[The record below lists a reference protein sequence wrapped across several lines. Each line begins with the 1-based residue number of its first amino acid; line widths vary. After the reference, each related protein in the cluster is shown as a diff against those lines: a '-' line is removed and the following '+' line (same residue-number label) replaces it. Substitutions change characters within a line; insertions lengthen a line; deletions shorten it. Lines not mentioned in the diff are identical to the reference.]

1 MTVAKRATTIIEVI
15 AAMAILSVALPP
27 LISAFAESSRQTIFP
42 SNSAVASFL
51 AIERM
56 EEIMARRYRGTD
68 GYTALTTANF
78 PSEAPVSGL
87 PLFTRTVTIAYV
99 TSGLAP
105 SAEDQGYK
113 KVTVTVTW
121 HNGAQTLSIEHVF
134 AQF

>member
-1 MTVAKRATTIIEVI
+1 MRKRSTTIIEVV

-68 GYTALTTANF
+68 GYTAITAASF
-78 PSEAPVSGL
+78 PNESAVDGFPMFS
-87 PLFTRTVTIAYV
+87 RTVSIAYV
-99 TSGLAP
+99 TSTLAP
-105 SAEDQGYK
+105 SANDQGYK
-113 KVTVTVTW
+113 KVTVTVAW
-121 HNGAQTLSIEHVF
+121 NSGAQTLGMEHVF

>member
-1 MTVAKRATTIIEVI
+1 MRRRSTTIIEVV

-27 LISAFAESSRQTIFP
+27 LISAFAEASRQTIFP

-56 EEIMARRYRGTD
+56 EEIIARRYRGTD
-68 GYTALTTANF
+68 GYTALAAANF
-78 PSEAPVSGL
+78 ANESSVSGF
-87 PLFTRTVTIAYV
+87 PLYARTVSIAYV
-99 TSGLAP
+99 TSTLAP
-105 SAEDQGYK
+105 SANDQGYK

-121 HNGAQTLSIEHVF
+121 NSGAQTLCIEHVF